1 MPGWASGK
9 PLRAATVALL
19 ALPVLAAAGLAP
31 AAPRAYEVDA
41 DASSLRVVMLRR
53 GVLAVLVHDH
63 ILLAKGIAGRIT
75 YNPDAP
81 AQSTG
86 QISIPVEFLEVDDP
100 KERAREGLSGELNES
115 NRASVRENML
125 GADQLDA
132 SAFPRI
138 TAALEGVTG
147 KPPELRLQVRVR
159 IRKREQVL
167 AVPVTV
173 TETGEML
180 TVQGEVT
187 LLQSAFGITPYV
199 ALFGAIAVQD
209 AVRVRFE
216 LIARPLQP

>member
-1 MPGWASGK
+1 MDIQIISGTFPTAPISVYYGTISLRYPPAAIGCALLLAHKASGFI
-9 PLRAATVALL
+9 LL
-19 ALPVLAAAGLAP
+19 ADKSIKPGDVI
-31 AAPRAYEVDA
+31 
-41 DASSLRVVMLRR
+41 
-53 GVLAVLVHDH
+53 H

-159 IRKREQVL
+159 IRKREQLL